1 MIFFFFWK
9 RQDCSYI
16 FFFLLQILLSVNIFS
31 MQLQEQ
37 WVGCAGQEVA
47 GGWDSGR
54 NMNEVVSD
62 DSVALAGV
70 CVFDRPRKL
79 G

>member
-1 MIFFFFWK
+1 
-9 RQDCSYI
+9 
-16 FFFLLQILLSVNIFS
+16 